1 MEMEK
6 EKVANKEAIGWALTT
21 QTLLVAMFMFLFYLK
36 GENIQHLNTI
46 LAGSIFMYDY
56 KKYQQ
61 IKSKR
66 ALVGLLI
73 WSLIFGFSL
82 ITTLQMIGT
91 L

>member
-1 MEMEK
+1 MKMKEVAEK
-6 EKVANKEAIGWALTT
+6 ETIEWALTA
-21 QTLLVAMFMFLFYLK
+21 QTLLIALFMFLFYLK